1 LQGLIF
7 QLIGVTGWTL
17 PQIMALTF
25 AQLNL
30 MIQGQGQ
37 ILYPRLKPQ
46 LDAAF
51 ANLSST
57 PSKKGELSDVAKFIR
72 DHEARQAAVARGELP
87 ALSAEQLERQKA
99 YRYMFAEYLGS
110 QQAPVRQKA
119 AEPVKGL
126 PPETARAIIAF
137 ADAGLFPADIW
148 PDVSSQWRQIQATA
162 TLPDP

>member
-1 LQGLIF
+1 MQGLIF

-51 ANLSST
+51 ANLSSA
-57 PSKKGELSDVAKFIR
+57 PAKKGELSDVAKFIR
-72 DHEARQAAVARGELP
+72 DHEARQAALGRGEFP
-87 ALSAEQLERQKA
+87 IFSAEQLERQKA
-99 YRYMFAEYLGS
+99 YRYMFAEYLGPQPAS
-110 QQAPVRQKA
+110 ARQKP

-126 PPETARAIIAF
+126 PPETARAIVAF
-137 ADAGLFPADIW
+137 ADAGLFPPDIW

-162 TLPDP
+162 MLPDP